1 MTTFRRTPV
10 KSEISGDDPLSDYAL
25 GYLNERVR
33 NSFYD
38 YVLRRFHEAAE
49 RECLTKAKLARRL
62 GIAPARVTRLLGA
75 PGNWTLDTV
84 SELLVGICREEL
96 RPQSESY
103 LERVPRN
110 FQSTELLMS
119 LPTVQRKGG
128 VKREYDTIM
137 PQMHSQGALA
147 AMEASVRQGQSAI
160 LPDIAGSQP

>member
-1 MTTFRRTPV
+1 MTTFRKTPV
-10 KSEISGDDPLSDYAL
+10 KSEMSGDDPLSDYAL

-49 RECLTKAKLARRL
+49 RDGLTKARLAKRL

-96 RPQSESY
+96 RPLSESY
-103 LERVPRN
+103 LERTPRN
-110 FQSTELLMS
+110 FQSTDLLMS
-119 LPTVQRKGG
+119 LSAIQNNGG
-128 VKREYDTIM
+128 VRREYDTVIQ
-137 PQMHSQGALA
+137 QMHSHGALT
-147 AMEASVRQGQSAI
+147 AMEAGVRQGQSAMPSGVARS
-160 LPDIAGSQP
+160 LS

>member
-1 MTTFRRTPV
+1 MTTFRKTPV
-10 KSEISGDDPLSDYAL
+10 KSEIAGDEPLSDYAL

-38 YVLRRFHEAAE
+38 YVLRRFHTAAE
-49 RECLTKAKLARRL
+49 RDGLTKARLAKRL

-103 LERVPRN
+103 LERAPRN
-110 FQSTELLMS
+110 FQSIDMLLS
-119 LPTVQRKGG
+119 LTTIQQEGG
-128 VKREYDTIM
+128 MKREYDAII
-137 PQMHSQGALA
+137 PQMNSQGALTTTKA
-147 AMEASVRQGQSAI
+147 RVEQGQSTMLSSVAES
-160 LPDIAGSQP
+160 LS